1 VASRSLEYDAK
12 INLDVSEVNKFLKDF
27 QSGVEGAGEK
37 LNQVLGGSV
46 TKKVVLETRVDES
59 GAKKL
64 VAVEKERL
72 SVTQSITAEVRK
84 LTATEAG
91 SVTSL
96 RQQVNQAKQVRDQ
109 IAKYKSEVNAL
120 GASVSA
126 INPRWQAQ
134 AQQVASLQNALDRAS
149 ASGFWD
155 KIKVGLRA
163 QGVVNFANG
172 LNQLTTSLQSASIL
186 VGQLTGSINTLI
198 RTKGDLDAFAF
209 SFKAIGVGASEAA
222 GLLKESER
230 IATGLGTRIG
240 LVQDSFRQ
248 LSPVILNSGGT
259 LEDVSAIVEAMSS
272 RFAAFDIAGDRAR
285 RIMNGI
291 IQAFA
296 KGKLQAEELT
306 QQISEAEPA
315 FKTDFAN
322 ALGVSTAELEKL
334 VQAGKI
340 TVDVLIDTLPKLS
353 KASLVYG
360 KLGSS
365 ALDAAAA
372 LGKGNV
378 TIDQARDNIS
388 TFNELNLRGLALGL
402 EPAIIAFIKLQAT
415 VTDFISDALKLSSFD
430 AITNLVSGLVSAVQ
444 RAVAGIAALGKA
456 LLTVLEPIAKLVN
469 AFLEIPGAAEGVGL
483 AILAKAIGPLAALKA
498 SLVKSGGALTGFGG
512 VLKGAVDFPT
522 FFNGISGL
530 IRGSNQVTAEIAKTS
545 KTISTLGNASD
556 FAKGRLATLSKQLE
570 TAKARLA
577 TLQSQSGTVFGVGTS
592 AAEIKSL
599 QEFIP
604 ALTRQVGRYED
615 AITRAG
621 VKTTNAT
628 AKVGALSAIA
638 ARGGGVFNAFGKAI
652 SGSFNL
658 IGKGLA
664 FAAGAGKALLAT
676 LGPIGVALALVAVG
690 QAAYGNATK
699 ESSRRSQEAAD
710 KLKEYK
716 GLLEEI
722 SGVKVAEPKLEGL
735 ALAWERFSLA
745 VADAVDESISSIDR
759 FVNYVNSID
768 FSRLGK
774 LFSFAFPQGFENTT
788 IGRAF
793 QIPSEDEAAVEAQI
807 KRFTRNFKV
816 SSQAIVDQSEEVKSL
831 AARLTEQAAKTEESA
846 DAQQKFSSNARA
858 LSRIVSQLGKDYRG
872 VQKEYED
879 FKREL
884 GDDVTPE
891 QAAAL
896 AELGAKAKAAGD
908 AYREAAAS
916 YSRFSEETGRAQEA
930 INESIFSLGALNEQL
945 KTFRDELNNAD
956 PSSVE
961 FGRLIV
967 DIAALEAGLA
977 RVQDRAKDPIELLV
991 KTDARLKEKTA
1002 ELNKLFETQR
1012 RIQEELADAAI
1023 SDPSGISAGVQKLN
1037 QELEEAQKKIPE
1049 IARDIDNLLELEGKI
1064 TLELELQDIAFRNQ
1078 LEALKNDR
1086 TLVDIKLSTTIDQP
1100 TIRNVR
1106 SQIVEF
1112 RSELQGLFAQQ
1123 EELARRI
1130 QDPTTGTTE
1139 RVQLAREQAVTA
1151 LQIENAAR
1159 NASATLKDLA
1169 AQLARDLGQAR
1180 TGLLALAQQG
1190 REKGLQG
1197 GAQSLKLQ
1205 AEAARALDAELQKIA
1220 NQRGISLAFRGTPEE
1235 ILKAKLETVQFYREL
1250 EKAENQVKDLST
1262 GVSEVDKFLEAI
1274 TQSGL
1279 GEIFEAMATAAQSL
1293 AGGSAEAATNSSNIA
1308 SALSDGASQA
1318 RDIVNAITSLD
1329 GMTVSIK
1336 VNSIPGLWTGG
1347 PAQAG
1352 QTYQVNELGQEGF
1365 LSATGR
1371 LSPINKPRNALW
1383 KAPSSGTVIPANLWS
1398 NMNIPKA
1405 GIQTTQRPIASV
1417 AAGGD
1422 GELANI
1428 SRQIQMNLMMAQ
1440 SSQNNDELASVQAQQ
1455 ALEIGKLGRAVEKL
1469 TSKKWNVQVG
1479 VTNTGNSAYLSAVN
1493 HRL

>member
-134 AQQVASLQNALDRAS
+134 AQQVANLQNALDRAS

-248 LSPVILNSGGT
+248 LSPVVLNSGGT

-522 FFNGISGL
+522 FFNGLSGVV
-530 IRGSNQVTAEIAKTS
+530 RGSSQVATEIAKTS

-556 FAKGRLATLSKQLE
+556 FAKGRLATLNKEL
-570 TAKARLA
+570 TVAKGRLA
-577 TLQSQSGTVFGVGTS
+577 TLESQSGTVFGRGTS
-592 AAEIKSL
+592 SAEVSNL
-599 QEFIP
+599 QK
-604 ALTRQVGRYED
+604 QVTGLNTEIGRYEN

-621 VKTTNAT
+621 VKSGAANAR
-628 AKVGALSAIA
+628 LLELNSIA
-638 ARGGGVFNAFGKAI
+638 AKGGGLFNAFGKAVG
-652 SGSFNL
+652 GSFNL
-658 IGKGLA
+658 IGKGFS
-664 FAAGAGKALLAT
+664 FAATAGKALLAT

-722 SGVKVAEPKLEGL
+722 SGVKVTEPKLEGA
-735 ALAWERFSLA
+735 ALEWERFSLF
-745 VADAVDESISSIDR
+745 VADVLDDVKAALDKSLVDVTKWAREYRNAQI
-759 FVNYVNSID
+759 N
-768 FSRLGK
+768 
-774 LFSFAFPQGFENTT
+774 AFPESVRGLLGETV
-788 IGRAF
+788 
-793 QIPSEDEAAVEAQI
+793 SEEAADQELETRKFA
-807 KRFTRNFKV
+807 RNFRV
-816 SSQAIVDQSEEVKSL
+816 SSQAIADQSKVARSL
-831 AARLTEQAAKTEESA
+831 AQDLTRLARETGGSA
-846 DAQQKFSSNARA
+846 DAQQEFEQKSRG
-858 LSRIVSQLGKDYRG
+858 LSRIMSALERDYQAAR
-872 VQKEYED
+872 KEYEE
-879 FKREL
+879 FKDSL
-884 GDDVTPE
+884 GGDATPE
-891 QAAAL
+891 QIAL
-896 AELGAKAKAAGD
+896 MKELEARMNLASASFETASEAYAKFGQ
-908 AYREAAAS
+908 
-916 YSRFSEETGRAQEA
+916 ETGRAQAA
-930 INESIFSLGALNEQL
+930 INESISSLGALNEQL
-945 KTFRDELNNAD
+945 KALRDSLNDAD

-967 DIAALEAGLA
+967 DIAALEAGIA

-991 KTDARLKEKTA
+991 KTGARLKEKTA
-1002 ELNKLFETQR
+1002 DLNKLFEAQS
-1012 RIQEELADAAI
+1012 RIQEELAKAEDLDFI
-1023 SDPSGISAGVQKLN
+1023 GPTPNVEKLN
-1037 QELEEAQKKIPE
+1037 EELDRVQKKIPE
-1049 IARDIDNLLELEGKI
+1049 VTRDIDNLLELEGKI

-1086 TLVDIKLSTTIDQP
+1086 TLIDIKLSTTIDQP

-1235 ILKAKLETVQFYREL
+1235 ILKAKLEAVQFYREL

-1422 GELANI
+1422 GELAKI

-1479 VTNTGNSAYLSAVN
+1479 VTNTGNSAYLNAVN

>member
-134 AQQVASLQNALDRAS
+134 AQQVANLQNALDRAS

-522 FFNGISGL
+522 FFNGLSGVV
-530 IRGSNQVTAEIAKTS
+530 RGSSQVATEIAKTS

-556 FAKGRLATLSKQLE
+556 FAKGRLATLNKEL
-570 TAKARLA
+570 TVAKGRLA
-577 TLQSQSGTVFGVGTS
+577 TLESQSGTVFGRGTS
-592 AAEIKSL
+592 SAEVSNL
-599 QEFIP
+599 QK
-604 ALTRQVGRYED
+604 QVTGLNTEIGRYEN

-621 VKTTNAT
+621 VKSGAANAR
-628 AKVGALSAIA
+628 LLELNSIA
-638 ARGGGVFNAFGKAI
+638 AKGGGLFNAFGKAVG
-652 SGSFNL
+652 GSFNL
-658 IGKGLA
+658 IGKGFA
-664 FAAGAGKALLAT
+664 FAATAGKALLAT

-722 SGVKVAEPKLEGL
+722 SGVKVTEPKLEGA
-735 ALAWERFSLA
+735 ALEWERFSLF
-745 VADAVDESISSIDR
+745 VADVLDDVKAALDKSLVDVTKWAREYRNAQI
-759 FVNYVNSID
+759 N
-768 FSRLGK
+768 
-774 LFSFAFPQGFENTT
+774 AFPESVRGLLGGTV
-788 IGRAF
+788 
-793 QIPSEDEAAVEAQI
+793 SEEAADQELETRKFA
-807 KRFTRNFKV
+807 RNFKV
-816 SSQAIVDQSEEVKSL
+816 SSQAIADQSKVARSL
-831 AARLTEQAAKTEESA
+831 AQDLTRLARETGGSA
-846 DAQQKFSSNARA
+846 DAQQEFEQKSRG
-858 LSRIVSQLGKDYRG
+858 LSRIMSALERDYQAAR
-872 VQKEYED
+872 KEYEE
-879 FKREL
+879 FKDSL
-884 GDDVTPE
+884 GGDATPE
-891 QAAAL
+891 QIAL
-896 AELGAKAKAAGD
+896 MKELEARMNLASASFETASEAYAKFGQ
-908 AYREAAAS
+908 
-916 YSRFSEETGRAQEA
+916 ETGRAQAA
-930 INESIFSLGALNEQL
+930 INESISSLGALNEQL
-945 KTFRDELNNAD
+945 KALRDSLNDAD

-967 DIAALEAGLA
+967 DIAALEAGIA
-977 RVQDRAKDPIELLV
+977 RVQARAKDPIELLV
-991 KTDARLKEKTA
+991 KTGARLKEKTA
-1002 ELNKLFETQR
+1002 DLNKLFEAQS
-1012 RIQEELADAAI
+1012 RIQEELAKAE
-1023 SDPSGISAGVQKLN
+1023 DPDFIGPTPNVEKLN
-1037 QELEEAQKKIPE
+1037 EELDRVQKKIPE
-1049 IARDIDNLLELEGKI
+1049 VTRDIDNLLELEGKI

-1220 NQRGISLAFRGTPEE
+1220 NQRGISLTFTGTPEE

-1262 GVSEVDKFLEAI
+1262 GVSQVDKFLEAI

-1422 GELANI
+1422 GELAKI

-1479 VTNTGNSAYLSAVN
+1479 VTNTGNSAYLNAVN
-1493 HRL
+1493 HCL

>member
-134 AQQVASLQNALDRAS
+134 AQQVANLQNALDRAS

-248 LSPVILNSGGT
+248 LSPVVLNSGGT

-522 FFNGISGL
+522 FFNGLSGVV
-530 IRGSNQVTAEIAKTS
+530 RGSSQVATEIAKTS

-556 FAKGRLATLSKQLE
+556 FAKGRLATLNKEL
-570 TAKARLA
+570 TVAKGRLA
-577 TLQSQSGTVFGVGTS
+577 TLESQSGTVFGRGTS
-592 AAEIKSL
+592 SAEVSNL
-599 QEFIP
+599 QK
-604 ALTRQVGRYED
+604 QVTGLNTEIGRYEN

-621 VKTTNAT
+621 VKSGAANAR
-628 AKVGALSAIA
+628 LLELNSIA
-638 ARGGGVFNAFGKAI
+638 AKGGGLFNAFGKAVG
-652 SGSFNL
+652 GSFNL
-658 IGKGLA
+658 IGKGFA
-664 FAAGAGKALLAT
+664 FAATAGKALLAT

-722 SGVKVAEPKLEGL
+722 SGVKVTEPKLEGA
-735 ALAWERFSLA
+735 ALEWERFSLF
-745 VADAVDESISSIDR
+745 VADVLDDVKAALDKSLVDVTKWAREYRNAQI
-759 FVNYVNSID
+759 N
-768 FSRLGK
+768 
-774 LFSFAFPQGFENTT
+774 AFPESVRGLLGGTV
-788 IGRAF
+788 
-793 QIPSEDEAAVEAQI
+793 SEEAADQELETRKFA
-807 KRFTRNFKV
+807 RNFRV
-816 SSQAIVDQSEEVKSL
+816 SSQAIADQSKVARSL
-831 AARLTEQAAKTEESA
+831 AQDLTRLARETGGSA
-846 DAQQKFSSNARA
+846 DAQQEFEQKSRG
-858 LSRIVSQLGKDYRG
+858 LSRIMSALERDYQAAR
-872 VQKEYED
+872 KEYEE
-879 FKREL
+879 FKDSL
-884 GDDVTPE
+884 GGDATPE
-891 QAAAL
+891 QIAL
-896 AELGAKAKAAGD
+896 MKELEARMNLASASFETASEAYAKFGQ
-908 AYREAAAS
+908 
-916 YSRFSEETGRAQEA
+916 ETGRAQAA
-930 INESIFSLGALNEQL
+930 INESISSLGALNEQL
-945 KTFRDELNNAD
+945 KALRDSLNDAD

-967 DIAALEAGLA
+967 DIAALEAGIA

-991 KTDARLKEKTA
+991 KTGARLKEKTA
-1002 ELNKLFETQR
+1002 DLNKLFEAQS
-1012 RIQEELADAAI
+1012 RIQEELAKAEDLDFI
-1023 SDPSGISAGVQKLN
+1023 GPTPNVEKLN
-1037 QELEEAQKKIPE
+1037 EELDRVQKKIPE
-1049 IARDIDNLLELEGKI
+1049 VTRDIDNLLELEGKI

-1086 TLVDIKLSTTIDQP
+1086 TLIDIKLSTTIDQP

-1235 ILKAKLETVQFYREL
+1235 ILKAKLEAVQFYREL

-1422 GELANI
+1422 GELAKI
-1428 SRQIQMNLMMAQ
+1428 SRQIQMNLMMTQ

>member
-134 AQQVASLQNALDRAS
+134 AQQVANLQNALDRAS

-248 LSPVILNSGGT
+248 LSPVVLNSGGT

-522 FFNGISGL
+522 FFNGLSGVV
-530 IRGSNQVTAEIAKTS
+530 RGSSQVATEIAKTS

-556 FAKGRLATLSKQLE
+556 FAKGRLATLNKEL
-570 TAKARLA
+570 TVAKGRLA
-577 TLQSQSGTVFGVGTS
+577 TLESQSGTVFGRGTS
-592 AAEIKSL
+592 SAEVSNL
-599 QEFIP
+599 QK
-604 ALTRQVGRYED
+604 QVTGLNTEIGRYEN

-621 VKTTNAT
+621 VKSGAANAR
-628 AKVGALSAIA
+628 LLELNSIA
-638 ARGGGVFNAFGKAI
+638 AKGGGLFNAFGKAVG
-652 SGSFNL
+652 GSFNL
-658 IGKGLA
+658 IGKGFA
-664 FAAGAGKALLAT
+664 FAATAGKALLAT

-722 SGVKVAEPKLEGL
+722 SGVKVTEPKLEGA
-735 ALAWERFSLA
+735 ALEWERFSLF
-745 VADAVDESISSIDR
+745 VADVLDDVKAALDKSLVDVTKWAREYRNAQI
-759 FVNYVNSID
+759 N
-768 FSRLGK
+768 
-774 LFSFAFPQGFENTT
+774 AFPESVRGLLGGTV
-788 IGRAF
+788 
-793 QIPSEDEAAVEAQI
+793 SEEAADQELETRKFA
-807 KRFTRNFKV
+807 RNFRV
-816 SSQAIVDQSEEVKSL
+816 SSQAIADQSKVARSL
-831 AARLTEQAAKTEESA
+831 AQDLTRLARETGGSA
-846 DAQQKFSSNARA
+846 DAQQEFEQKSRG
-858 LSRIVSQLGKDYRG
+858 LSRIMSALERDYQAAR
-872 VQKEYED
+872 KEYEE
-879 FKREL
+879 FKDSL
-884 GDDVTPE
+884 GGDATPE
-891 QAAAL
+891 QIAL
-896 AELGAKAKAAGD
+896 MKELEARMNLASASFETASEAYAKFGQ
-908 AYREAAAS
+908 
-916 YSRFSEETGRAQEA
+916 ETGRAQAA
-930 INESIFSLGALNEQL
+930 INESISSLGALNEQL
-945 KTFRDELNNAD
+945 KALRDSLNDAD

-967 DIAALEAGLA
+967 DIAALEAGIA

-991 KTDARLKEKTA
+991 KTGARLKEKTA
-1002 ELNKLFETQR
+1002 DLNKLFEAQS
-1012 RIQEELADAAI
+1012 RIQEELAKAE
-1023 SDPSGISAGVQKLN
+1023 DPDFIGPTPNVEKLN
-1037 QELEEAQKKIPE
+1037 EELDRVQKKIPE
-1049 IARDIDNLLELEGKI
+1049 VTRDIDNLLELEGKI

-1235 ILKAKLETVQFYREL
+1235 ILKAKLEAVQFYREL

-1422 GELANI
+1422 GELAKI

-1479 VTNTGNSAYLSAVN
+1479 VTNTGNSAYLNAVN